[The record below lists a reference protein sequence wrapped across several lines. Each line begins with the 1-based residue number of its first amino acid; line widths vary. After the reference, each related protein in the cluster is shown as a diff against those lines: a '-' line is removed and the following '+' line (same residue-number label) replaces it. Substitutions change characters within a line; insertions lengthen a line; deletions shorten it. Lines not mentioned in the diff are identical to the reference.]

1 MRKVYSTRA
10 GAEVFA
16 LSPEQLE
23 VFKKSGYKT
32 STPEEVIAD
41 AGAIVLEPPEGARA
55 YVVFNFKTG
64 VFAVRVRTCTLK
76 DGKETG
82 AIVGEIV
89 QAGITKRLAETADP
103 DRPKAE
109 PSAAGTA
116 SPFASLITEAL
127 KRSLS
132 RAGQTPATPA
142 PAEESEE
149 VTE

>member
-82 AIVGEIV
+82 AIIGEIV